1 MIENKRSLTMGVYF
15 VNLLSVNQNSIFW
28 VFMVWYLSDQFKN
41 CIICEWQ
48 LRFCYCLQLTE
59 PRFQIILPDIISTF
73 SFVGITYFKSFSLK
87 TNDAEL
93 SKGLKVKAPKGI
105 HESMKRDI
113 IRRTIL
119 FMSLVKV
126 VV

>member
-1 MIENKRSLTMGVYF
+1 MR
-15 VNLLSVNQNSIFW
+15 
-28 VFMVWYLSDQFKN
+28 
-41 CIICEWQ
+41 
-48 LRFCYCLQLTE
+48 
-59 PRFQIILPDIISTF
+59 
-73 SFVGITYFKSFSLK
+73 ITYFKSFSLK

-105 HESMKRDI
+105 YESMKRDI

-126 VV
+126 FV

>member
-1 MIENKRSLTMGVYF
+1 M
-15 VNLLSVNQNSIFW
+15 
-28 VFMVWYLSDQFKN
+28 
-41 CIICEWQ
+41 
-48 LRFCYCLQLTE
+48 
-59 PRFQIILPDIISTF
+59 
-73 SFVGITYFKSFSLK
+73 GITYFKSFSLK

-93 SKGLKVKAPKGI
+93 SKGLKVKTPKGI

-126 VV
+126 VVKKLSIYKRMRKISNKLGLALKVMRA

>member
-1 MIENKRSLTMGVYF
+1 M
-15 VNLLSVNQNSIFW
+15 
-28 VFMVWYLSDQFKN
+28 
-41 CIICEWQ
+41 
-48 LRFCYCLQLTE
+48 
-59 PRFQIILPDIISTF
+59 
-73 SFVGITYFKSFSLK
+73 GITYFKSFSLK

-93 SKGLKVKAPKGI
+93 SKGLKVKTPKGI

-119 FMSLVKV
+119 FMSLAKV